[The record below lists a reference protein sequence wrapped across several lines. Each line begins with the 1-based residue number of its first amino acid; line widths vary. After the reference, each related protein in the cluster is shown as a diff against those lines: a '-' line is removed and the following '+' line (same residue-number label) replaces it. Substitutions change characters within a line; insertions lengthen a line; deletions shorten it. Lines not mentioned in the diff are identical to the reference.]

1 METESWVMFQKYF
14 VLFTFFHIIHYIYLF
29 VEYLLAVMQVV
40 KE

>member
-1 METESWVMFQKYF
+1 MSNVSEILCSVH
-14 VLFTFFHIIHYIYLF
+14 LLSHYTIYIFF